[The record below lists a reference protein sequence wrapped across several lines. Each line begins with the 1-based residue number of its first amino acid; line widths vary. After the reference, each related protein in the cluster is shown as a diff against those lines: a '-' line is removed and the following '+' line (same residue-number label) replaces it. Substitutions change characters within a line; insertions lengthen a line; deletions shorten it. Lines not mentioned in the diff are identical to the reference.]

1 VIERVIIVDDDPDYG
16 AEMALFLHEHG
27 FETVVVEG
35 GDGLF
40 ATLGTEAAD
49 IVLLDQRLRSES
61 GIEVLKTL
69 RAQSTIPCV
78 MLTGSTDEYDRI
90 VALELGADDHIAKTA
105 KPREVLARIRAV
117 LRRTHAA
124 TAHAAAPVAAPGPVP
139 ASEPV
144 EPHWRLSRI
153 EREVYRPDGTAC
165 GLTSAEFAALDALAE
180 TPGAVLSRDD
190 LSQRIFGRPV
200 NAFNRSVDNVILK
213 LRRKI
218 EANPDEPRIIRS
230 VRLQG
235 YIFTGFPGR
244 ELAEP
249 GGGWHAPAH

>member
-1 VIERVIIVDDDPDYG
+1 MTERVIVVDDDPDFG
-16 AEMALFLHEHG
+16 AEMALFLQEHG
-27 FETVVVEG
+27 FETAVVETG
-35 GDGLF
+35 ADLF
-40 ATLGTEAAD
+40 ALLDGQDSD
-49 IVLLDQRLRSES
+49 IVLLDQRLRGES

-69 RAQSTIPCV
+69 RARSPIPCV

-105 KPREVLARIRAV
+105 RPREVLARLRAV
-117 LRRTHAA
+117 LRRTHPSAPSG
-124 TAHAAAPVAAPGPVP
+124 AAPQRAP
-139 ASEPV
+139 EPTQ
-144 EPHWRLSRI
+144 PHWRLSRI
-153 EREVYRPDGTAC
+153 EREVYRPDGAAC

-180 TPGAVLSRDD
+180 APGTVLSRDD

-235 YIFTGFPGR
+235 YVFTGFPGS

-249 GGGWHAPAH
+249 GGGWHTPGP